1 MAPSSAAV
9 SALSAKTK
17 PVGPQELCP
26 GPKPPRAARKRT
38 ASPTAGLANSPPPWD
53 GPEMA
58 ADLGLEL
65 GNAGSEGGLIG
76 FGDGRQDAHQHQMTE
91 IGGARLGEA
100 RQIAKGLQLGLAM
113 DALAMIVEDQQHAPA
128 GGKFEPR
135 HQRRQA
141 ARLVAAA
148 IHHQAAFLENADAD
162 AGTGAAVEEKGII
175 ARLERQAV
183 HRPQRG
189 GDGERQLGSRS
200 QAGMGRNRLVHH
212 QLMAVGD
219 AEMPAHDREIADG
232 TLGFGT
238 LECGVRR
245 RHAASGW

>member
-1 MAPSSAAV
+1 MA
-9 SALSAKTK
+9 
-17 PVGPQELCP
+17 
-26 GPKPPRAARKRT
+26 
-38 ASPTAGLANSPPPWD
+38 
-53 GPEMA
+53 EM
-58 ADLGLEL
+58 
-65 GNAGSEGGLIG
+65 
-76 FGDGRQDAHQHQMTE
+76 
-91 IGGARLGEA
+91 GGARLGEA

-113 DALAMIVEDQQHAPA
+113 DAFAIFVEDQQHAPA

-135 HQRRQA
+135 HERRQA

-189 GDGERQLGSRS
+189 GDGERQLGSRP

-238 LECGVRR
+238 LNAAFAGGAQRQAGDRR
-245 RHAASGW
+245 ARGRAQCCRTGARGYR